1 MRRDIKA
8 WYYLAPL
15 SLLTILLGLASGPA
29 GFGLLAD
36 PQVMAI
42 RLPRVLLGLLAGAG
56 LASSGAALQAA
67 LGNPLA
73 EPYLLGVSGGAAF
86 GAALA
91 LLLGLSAGLGGA
103 VGLPLF
109 SLAFGLLA
117 LYVVYSLSKVGS
129 RLPAETVILSG
140 IIVNAFFSALI
151 MLLLALAG
159 RQLQEMIYLL
169 MGNLGMIFGAQSLY
183 LLWVCAAI
191 IILCTGYLWSQG
203 RNLDLLSLGEQPA
216 QSLGLKVEKLKL
228 RILLASALMVAAVV
242 SLAGVIG
249 FVGLVVPHLARMI
262 SGPKNSRLL
271 PLSVVLGANLL
282 VLADALARTIAPQ
295 EIPVGVITSLLGV
308 PFFIYLLRRKKR
320 AGL

>member
-1 MRRDIKA
+1 
-8 WYYLAPL
+8 
-15 SLLTILLGLASGPA
+15 
-29 GFGLLAD
+29 
-36 PQVMAI
+36 
-42 RLPRVLLGLLAGAG
+42 
-56 LASSGAALQAA
+56 
-67 LGNPLA
+67 
-73 EPYLLGVSGGAAF
+73 
-86 GAALA
+86 
-91 LLLGLSAGLGGA
+91 
-103 VGLPLF
+103 
-109 SLAFGLLA
+109 
-117 LYVVYSLSKVGS
+117 
-129 RLPAETVILSG
+129 
-140 IIVNAFFSALI
+140 

-169 MGNLGMIFGAQSLY
+169 MGNLGMIFGTQSLY

-191 IILCTGYLWSQG
+191 ILLCTGYLWSQG

-216 QSLGLKVEKLKL
+216 QSLGLKVEKLKI
-228 RILLASALMVAAVV
+228 RILVASALMVAAVV

-320 AGL
+320 NVL

>member
-1 MRRDIKA
+1 
-8 WYYLAPL
+8 
-15 SLLTILLGLASGPA
+15 
-29 GFGLLAD
+29 
-36 PQVMAI
+36 
-42 RLPRVLLGLLAGAG
+42 
-56 LASSGAALQAA
+56 LQAA

-103 VGLPLF
+103 IGLPLF

-117 LYVVYSLSKVGS
+117 LYAVYRLSRVGF

-169 MGNLGMIFGAQSLY
+169 MGNLGMIFGTQSLY
-183 LLWVCAAI
+183 LLWVCAAV
-191 IILCTGYLWSQG
+191 IILCTAYLWSQG

-216 QSLGLKVEKLKL
+216 QSLGLPVEKLKV
-228 RILLASALMVAAVV
+228 RILLASALMVASVV

-249 FVGLVVPHLARMI
+249 FVGLVVPHLARMVA
-262 SGPKNSRLL
+262 GPRNSRLL

-282 VLADALARTIAPQ
+282 VLADALARTVAPQ

-320 AGL
+320 SAL

>member
-1 MRRDIKA
+1 MRREIKA
-8 WYYLAPL
+8 WYYLLPA
-15 SLLTILLGLASGPA
+15 SLAAILLGLASGPA
-29 GFGLLAD
+29 GFGLLTD

-42 RLPRVLLGLLAGAG
+42 RLPRVLLGMLAGAG
-56 LASSGAALQAA
+56 LASSGAALQSA

-86 GAALA
+86 GAALT
-91 LLLGLSAGLGGA
+91 LLLGLSSGWGGA
-103 VGLPLF
+103 ISLPLF
-109 SLAFGLLA
+109 SLVFGLLA
-117 LYVVYSLSKVGS
+117 LYAVYRLGRVGF
-129 RLPAETVILSG
+129 RLPSETVILSG

-169 MGNLGMIFGAQSLY
+169 MGNLGMIFGTQSLY
-183 LLWVCAAI
+183 LLWVCAAT
-191 IILCTGYLWSQG
+191 IILCTAYLWSQG
-203 RNLDLLSLGEQPA
+203 RNLDLLSLGEHPA
-216 QSLGLKVEKLKL
+216 QSLGLPVEKLKV

-262 SGPKNSRLL
+262 IGPKNSRLV
-271 PLSVVLGANLL
+271 PLSVLLGANLL
-282 VLADALARTIAPQ
+282 VLADALARTAAPQ

-308 PFFIYLLRRKKR
+308 PFFTYLLRRKKR

>member
-1 MRRDIKA
+1 
-8 WYYLAPL
+8 
-15 SLLTILLGLASGPA
+15 
-29 GFGLLAD
+29 
-36 PQVMAI
+36 
-42 RLPRVLLGLLAGAG
+42 
-56 LASSGAALQAA
+56 
-67 LGNPLA
+67 
-73 EPYLLGVSGGAAF
+73 
-86 GAALA
+86 
-91 LLLGLSAGLGGA
+91 
-103 VGLPLF
+103 
-109 SLAFGLLA
+109 
-117 LYVVYSLSKVGS
+117 
-129 RLPAETVILSG
+129 
-140 IIVNAFFSALI
+140 
-151 MLLLALAG
+151 
-159 RQLQEMIYLL
+159 MIYLL
-169 MGNLGMIFGAQSLY
+169 MGNLGMIFGAQSLC

-216 QSLGLKVEKLKL
+216 QSRGLKVEKLKL

-320 AGL
+320 TAL